1 MAKYRNKLPQI
12 GSKLFLTDSGME
24 TSLIYHQGIEL
35 PHFASFDLMK
45 NAQGRAIVDA
55 YYAKHAALA
64 KARQLGFV
72 LETPTWRANKD
83 WGAKIGYSEGELGRV
98 NRECVAIMLDLR
110 SRFETANSPMPISGN
125 IGPRGDGYRPDYR
138 MSIKEACAYHARQVQ
153 TFAETEADFVSA
165 FTMNYI
171 DEPIGIAHACELAGI
186 PCVISLT
193 VETDAKLAGG
203 QTIEQAIDEIDART
217 GSYPAYYMINCA
229 HPTHFE
235 SAIVVGEDWVHRI
248 RGLRANSS
256 CKSHAELD
264 ASTSLDEGNPAEL
277 GAQYRSLRQK
287 MPRMTVLGGCCGTDF
302 RHVEQICLAC
312 TEVDAEAA

>member
-1 MAKYRNKLPQI
+1 MAKYRNSLPQLS
-12 GSKLFLTDSGME
+12 GKLFLTDSGLE
-24 TSLIYHQGIEL
+24 TSLIYHQGIDL

-45 NAQGRAIVDA
+45 NVEGRAVIDA
-55 YYAKHAALA
+55 YYSKHAALA
-64 KARQLGFV
+64 KHKGLGFV

-83 WGAKIGYSEGELGRV
+83 WGAKLGYREGELTAI
-98 NRECVAIMLDLR
+98 NRACIGHMLDLR
-110 SRFETANSPMPISGN
+110 ARFETASSPMPISGN
-125 IGPRGDGYRPDYR
+125 IGPRGDGYQPDYR
-138 MSIKEACAYHARQVQ
+138 MTIKEACAYHARQVQ

-171 DEPIGIAHACELAGI
+171 EEPIGIAHACELAGI

-193 VETDAKLAGG
+193 VETDAKLANGH
-203 QTIEQAIDEIDART
+203 TLKEAIDEIDMRT
-217 GSYPAYYMINCA
+217 GGYPAYYMINCA
-229 HPTHFE
+229 HPTHFDN
-235 SAIVVGEDWVHRI
+235 AIAEGEDWVHRI

-264 ASTSLDEGNPAEL
+264 ASTTLDDGNPVEL
-277 GAQYRSLRQK
+277 GAQYRQLRTK

-302 RHVEQICLAC
+302 RHVEQICIQC

>member
-1 MAKYRNKLPQI
+1 MAKYRNNLPQM
-12 GSKLFLTDSGME
+12 GGKLFLTDSGME

-45 NAQGRAIVDA
+45 DAQGRAVVDA

-64 KARQLGFV
+64 KAKGLGFV

-83 WGAKIGYSEGELGRV
+83 WGAKIGYSEGELIAV
-98 NRECVAIMLDLR
+98 NRACVGLMADLR
-110 SRFETANSPMPISGN
+110 TRFETKDSPMPISGN

-138 MSIKEACAYHARQVQ
+138 MSVKEALAYHARQVQ
-153 TFAETEADFVSA
+153 TFTDSEADFVSA

-171 DEPIGIAHACELAGI
+171 EEPIGIAHACELAGI

-193 VETDAKLAGG
+193 VETDARLASGH
-203 QTIEQAIDEIDART
+203 TIEDAINEIDVRT
-217 GSYPAYYMINCA
+217 ANYPAYYMINCA

-235 SAIVVGEDWVHRI
+235 NAIAAGEDWVRRI

-264 ASTSLDEGNPAEL
+264 ASTTLDEGNPVEL
-277 GAQYRSLRQK
+277 GSQYRELRTK
-287 MPRMTVLGGCCGTDF
+287 MPRMTVLGGCCGTDL
-302 RHVEQICLAC
+302 RHVEQICIAC